1 MEERFQR
8 RVLSV
13 TISLLVAAALVIPL
27 GFVGLTPGV
36 LLTLLLFA
44 IAGALFVV
52 RDRLREYGLPD
63 ALWVGAVIG
72 GLVMLAGTLIDASPG
87 ELQTLGGL
95 VGLLGVANSLLR
107 PIYELAYAGVQRL
120 RQSGS
125 DTGS

>member
-13 TISLLVAAALVIPL
+13 TVSLLVAAALVIPV
-27 GFVGLTPGV
+27 GFVGLSPGV
-36 LLTLLLFA
+36 LVTLLLFA
-44 IAGALFVV
+44 IGGALYVG
-52 RDRLREYGLPD
+52 RDTLREYGLPD
-63 ALWVGAVIG
+63 VLWVGAVIG
-72 GLVMLAGTLIDASPG
+72 GLVMLVGTLIDASPG

-95 VGLLGVANSLLR
+95 VGLVGVANSLLR

-125 DTGS
+125 DTGT